1 MFNILVVEDNKDLLE
16 ITCVFLSRKGYNVIP
31 AENGSEALDKLE
43 SNYIDLCVLDLMMP
57 EMDGYEFI
65 DLLKRHNYDFPII
78 VTTAKSAFVD
88 MEKGF
93 NLGADDY
100 LVKPI
105 NYDELNLRIKALL
118 RRSKIANDKKIVIGN
133 TTLDYDALTVTQN
146 SNETLLPQKEFYLLY
161 KLLCYPNKIFTRQQ
175 LMDEIWGF
183 DNESDEKTVNVH
195 INRLREKF
203 KSNMDFEIVTIRGL
217 GYKAVKKN
225 G

>member
-1 MFNILVVEDNKDLLE
+1 MFNILVVEDNRDLLE

-118 RRSKIANDKKIVIGN
+118 RRSKIANDKKLIVGN

-146 SNETLLPQKEFYLLY
+146 GNETLLPQKEFYLLY

-203 KSNMDFEIVTIRGL
+203 KNNEDFEIVTIRGL

>member
-65 DLLKRHNYDFPII
+65 DLLKRHNYDVPII

-146 SNETLLPQKEFYLLY
+146 GNETLLPQKEFYLLY

>member
-118 RRSKIANDKKIVIGN
+118 RRSKIANDKKLVIGN

-146 SNETLLPQKEFYLLY
+146 GKETLLPQKEFYLLY

-203 KSNMDFEIVTIRGL
+203 KNNEDFEIVTIRGL

>member
-31 AENGSEALDKLE
+31 AENGSEALNKLE

-146 SNETLLPQKEFYLLY
+146 GNETLLPQKEFYLLY

>member
-43 SNYIDLCVLDLMMP
+43 RNYIDLCVLDLMMP

-146 SNETLLPQKEFYLLY
+146 GNETLLPQKEFYLLY

>member
-1 MFNILVVEDNKDLLE
+1 MFNILVVEDNRDLLE

-31 AENGSEALDKLE
+31 AENGSDALDKLE

-57 EMDGYEFI
+57 ELDGYEFI

-78 VTTAKSAFVD
+78 VTTAKSAFSD

-118 RRSKIANDKKIVIGN
+118 RRSKIANDKKLVIGG

-146 SNETLLPQKEFYLLY
+146 GEETLLPQKEFYLLY

-203 KSNMDFEIVTIRGL
+203 KNNEDFEIVTIRGL

>member
-1 MFNILVVEDNKDLLE
+1 
-16 ITCVFLSRKGYNVIP
+16 
-31 AENGSEALDKLE
+31 
-43 SNYIDLCVLDLMMP
+43 MP

-118 RRSKIANDKKIVIGN
+118 RRSKIANDKKS
-133 TTLDYDALTVTQN
+133 L
-146 SNETLLPQKEFYLLY
+146 
-161 KLLCYPNKIFTRQQ
+161 
-175 LMDEIWGF
+175 
-183 DNESDEKTVNVH
+183 
-195 INRLREKF
+195 
-203 KSNMDFEIVTIRGL
+203 
-217 GYKAVKKN
+217 
-225 G
+225 

>member
-16 ITCVFLSRKGYNVIP
+16 ITRVFLSRKGYNVIP

-43 SNYIDLCVLDLMMP
+43 RNYIDLCVLDLMMP

-146 SNETLLPQKEFYLLY
+146 GNETLLPQKEFYLLY

>member
-65 DLLKRHNYDFPII
+65 DLLKRHNYVFPII